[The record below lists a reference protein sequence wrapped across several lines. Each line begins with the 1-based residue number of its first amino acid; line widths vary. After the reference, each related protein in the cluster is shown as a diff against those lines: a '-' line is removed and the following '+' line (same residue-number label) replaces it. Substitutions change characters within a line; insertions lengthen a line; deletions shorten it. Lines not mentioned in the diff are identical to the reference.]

1 MKKIKKKER
10 KEDKSC
16 MSSHAFFFS
25 LKTEAEGYGRSY
37 NPDRWNFLPLLP
49 KAGNNNRKE
58 KALILLQTMVKS
70 TFLNKY
76 SHGTT
81 YLHLNNKIQLG
92 FSPYVWHIWNCRK
105 EHVHNIEII
114 Q

>member
-1 MKKIKKKER
+1 MAGAIILTDEIFCHYYPKPGII
-10 KEDKSC
+10 
-16 MSSHAFFFS
+16 
-25 LKTEAEGYGRSY
+25 TE
-37 NPDRWNFLPLLP
+37 
-49 KAGNNNRKE
+49 KE

-92 FSPYVWHIWNCRK
+92 FSPYV
-105 EHVHNIEII
+105 
-114 Q
+114 

>member
-16 MSSHAFFFS
+16 MSSMAGAIILTDEIFCHYYP
-25 LKTEAEGYGRSY
+25 KPGIITE
-37 NPDRWNFLPLLP
+37 
-49 KAGNNNRKE
+49 KE

-92 FSPYVWHIWNCRK
+92 FSPYV
-105 EHVHNIEII
+105 
-114 Q
+114 